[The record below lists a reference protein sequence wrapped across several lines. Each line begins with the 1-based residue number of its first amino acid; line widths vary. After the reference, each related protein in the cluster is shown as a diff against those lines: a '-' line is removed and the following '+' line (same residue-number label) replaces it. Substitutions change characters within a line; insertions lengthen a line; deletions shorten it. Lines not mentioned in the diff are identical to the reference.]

1 MLDVVDWVAEKD
13 QDIEASLRIR
23 SHSWSTHLYLA
34 AESGRIAVIKRLI
47 DLGADIKLWNHFGK
61 KAEDV
66 VKPTVPEYVKEMLK
80 TAEPE
85 SEVVVSKT
93 CVSSSQPSLEVNEK
107 PERSSLSILWEKV
120 ERPTI
125 QFRSLTQSS
134 FLSPSRAMRSK
145 KQSSRFQV
153 TPVVES
159 ETASFSGQFHSIEIT
174 IGLL

>member
-1 MLDVVDWVAEKD
+1 MEQRFIIVSEME
-13 QDIEASLRIR
+13 QRIR
-23 SHSWSTHLYLA
+23 NDYDPDDVTEGGYLVSLLSTLN
-34 AESGRIAVIKRLI
+34 I
-47 DLGADIKLWNHFGK
+47 
-61 KAEDV
+61 

-107 PERSSLSILWEKV
+107 PERSPLSILWEKV

-125 QFRSLTQSS
+125 QFRSLTLSS

-159 ETASFSGQFHSIEIT
+159 ETASFSGQFHSIDHDRVTLRSVNGEPR
-174 IGLL
+174 